1 MRSSSLATAVV
12 ALTISLT
19 YLAATFVDCERP
31 SLLPSR
37 SVGER
42 NEVPHHAGASHH
54 AAGAPTT
61 HESGYG
67 TTAPAAVQS
76 PAWAGLSIELEWV
89 ATCLCG
95 CGETRSLAANT
106 GGGALGAVAFGD
118 EAMAMLTAVP
128 LRPVNFYAAPD
139 RLLDLPRDPIPI

>member
-1 MRSSSLATAVV
+1 MRTYPLATAVV

-31 SLLPSR
+31 SSLPSR
-37 SVGER
+37 SVGIG
-42 NEVPHHAGASHH
+42 NEAPHHAGASHH
-54 AAGAPTT
+54 AAVVPTSQ
-61 HESGYG
+61 ESGYG
-67 TTAPAAVQS
+67 TTAAAAVQS
-76 PAWAGLSIELEWV
+76 PAWAGLPIELKWV

-95 CGETRSLAANT
+95 CSETRSLAANA
-106 GGGALGAVAFGD
+106 GGALGAVAFGD

-139 RLLDLPRDPIPI
+139 RLLYLPRDPIPI